1 MPSRGESARARERR
15 QSATPICDGESL
27 QKLNEE
33 VAEYIREAKRRDAVG
48 PDELV
53 STVVDAVARIYFRHI
68 LRKRARDASSVSN
81 AGLAKLCA

>member
-33 VAEYIREAKRRDAVG
+33 VAEYMREARRRDALG
-48 PDELV
+48 PDERPAAALMIPV
-53 STVVDAVARIYFRHI
+53 R
-68 LRKRARDASSVSN
+68 RATPWPASGRACQSPR
-81 AGLAKLCA
+81 